1 MQVVENAVVVS
12 RSLGDK
18 NIVVVENENL
28 GLTLSLENPK
38 SIELELGM
46 EGIVIYKEIEGSCQ
60 LVSFD
65 PALVEELV

>member
-1 MQVVENAVVVS
+1 MQVIENAVVIC

-38 SIELELGM
+38 GIEIELGM
-46 EGIVIYKEIEGSCQ
+46 EGRIIYNQCSM
-60 LVSFD
+60 VSFE
-65 PALVEELV
+65 PALVEELA